1 MPIYM
6 AQKALGA
13 TRFLAVVSGRTRSV
27 ADLLNEALREEEVDC
42 LDPVE
47 VSAYDLPAATEALRG
62 VLAKLGKEGQ
72 VVVNLTG
79 GTKIM
84 ALAAYLVAAPEIPCC
99 YVSTETEE
107 LLFLE
112 KGRVSK
118 VPLRVEVSL
127 REYLAVHGFDI
138 VKTNEPSEDQKELA
152 RAFGTQAAEIASLL
166 ESLHE
171 FSKGEG
177 ATARIQCPTPQE
189 EVLVRQ
195 LEERNILC
203 VEAGKGPPLRFGLA
217 DTSWQT
223 FLCGGWLEVYTFEAL
238 RESGRWDEVSCG
250 LVVRAVDGSF
260 ENEFDV
266 AAIRNGQLCLFS
278 CKSGRNLLKAADKAR
293 RAMEELGFVSRRERL
308 GTYCQCFL
316 VTASRDVKDAIRSRA
331 QEWGIHL
338 ILLSDLPQLANVVV
352 ERLEATRKR
361 GES

>member
-6 AQKALGA
+6 AEKALGA
-13 TRFLAVVSGRTRSV
+13 RRFLAVVSGRTRSV
-27 ADLLNEALREEEVDC
+27 ADRLNMALRGEGVDC

-47 VSAYDLPAATEALRG
+47 VSAYDLPAATEALRR
-62 VLAKLGKEGQ
+62 VLAQLRSEGQ

-171 FSKGEG
+171 FSKG
-177 ATARIQCPTPQE
+177 ARTTVPVQCPTPQE
-189 EVLVRQ
+189 VELVTQ
-195 LEERNILC
+195 LDERNILTRE
-203 VEAGKGPPLRFGLA
+203 EAPPLRFGLA